1 MNKLHFKVG
10 LFAAASLLL
19 AGIFVVYLLHA
30 RGFFDKIFHLQL
42 AAVSADG
49 VAPGVPVVF
58 SGIEIGRV
66 TTLGL
71 NENGGIIIHTEFLS
85 RNAKWLKENS
95 SFLLDKRNAKWLKEN
110 SSFLLD
116 KPIVGGAKIRVDSP
130 DLSAPALPD
139 NATMLLLT
147 SDISKELPALV
158 ERVQAILTNV
168 EYLTRK
174 DGEINATLANVKTVT
189 GRMTGEYGILES
201 VLGSTDKARA
211 VTDSLDKMR
220 ALMTKLDALAAK
232 TDQWLY
238 APGGV
243 AEDTRKSLAQVRLM
257 LSDAQSSLKK
267 ADAVMANAVEISAN
281 LNDGT
286 QNITQ
291 LRTEID
297 DAVRKA
303 NDLINEINK
312 KWPFAHEPE
321 VKLP

>member
-19 AGIFVVYLLHA
+19 AGVFVVYLLHA
-30 RGFFDKIFHLQL
+30 RGFFDKTFHLQL
-42 AAVSADG
+42 AAASADG

-71 NENGGIIIHTEFLS
+71 NENGGIIIHTEFLG
-85 RNAKWLKENS
+85 RNARWLKETS
-95 SFLLDKRNAKWLKEN
+95 SFT
-110 SSFLLD
+110 LD
-116 KPIVGGAKIRVDSP
+116 KPIVGGARIRVDSP

-147 SDISKELPALV
+147 SDISKEIPALV
-158 ERVQAILTNV
+158 ERVKAILANV

-189 GRMTGEYGILES
+189 GRMTGEYGMLEG
-201 VLGSTDKARA
+201 VLGSPDKARA
-211 VTDSLDKMR
+211 VTDSLDKTR
-220 ALMTKLDALAAK
+220 ALITRLDAMAVK
-232 TDQWLY
+232 TDQWLF
-238 APGGV
+238 ADQGV
-243 AEDTRKSLAQVRLM
+243 AAQTRESLAQVRLM
-257 LSDAQSSLKK
+257 LNDAQSSLKK
-267 ADAVMANAVEISAN
+267 ADAVMANTVTISAN
-281 LNDGT
+281 LKDGT
-286 QNITQ
+286 QNIAQ
-291 LRTEID
+291 LRAEID

-312 KWPFAHEPE
+312 KWPFAREPE